1 MSVALEARR
10 LLRKS
15 RFGMLATLS
24 KKFSGHPFGS
34 ITPYILDHDAC
45 PVILISTL
53 AEHTKNIENDRRVSL
68 LVHEAGANVQAEAR
82 ITVLGDC
89 ARMQD
94 QEQVKTR
101 YLRYFPNASGYFDTH
116 DFFFYRIAPIMI
128 RYIGGFG
135 EIHWV
140 EAQSFTAPENKF
152 AAQEDSVLAHMN
164 QDHAQNLRDYCRH
177 YQNKK
182 VKKAEMV
189 GIDCDGFDV
198 RADGELLRF
207 DFDSPVLDAMQA
219 REALVKMAKESK
231 PQKQD

>member
-10 LLRKS
+10 LLRKN

-24 KKFSGHPFGS
+24 KKFGGYPFGS
-34 ITPYILDHDAC
+34 ITPYILDHEAR

-53 AEHTKNIENDRRVSL
+53 AEHTKNIENDSRVSL
-68 LVHEAGANVQAEAR
+68 LVHEAGDNVQAEAR
-82 ITVLGDC
+82 ITVLGNC

-101 YLRYFPNASGYFDTH
+101 YLSHFPNASGYFATH
-116 DFFFYRIAPIMI
+116 DFFFYRIKPLMI

-135 EIHWV
+135 EIHWIP
-140 EAQSFTAPENKF
+140 EKDFTAPENKLS
-152 AAQEDSVLAHMN
+152 AEEGGILAHMN

-177 YQNKK
+177 YQGKK
-182 VKKAEMV
+182 TKNAEMV

-198 RADGELLRF
+198 RAEGELLRF
-207 DFDSPVLDAMQA
+207 DFETPVLDAMQA

-231 PQKQD
+231 A

>member
-1 MSVALEARR
+1 MSVVAEARR
-10 LLRKS
+10 LLRKN

-34 ITPYILDHDAC
+34 IIPYMLDHDAR

-53 AEHTKNIENDRRVSL
+53 AEHTKNIENDNRVSL
-68 LVHEAGANVQAEAR
+68 LVHEAGDNVQAEAR
-82 ITVLGDC
+82 ITVLGGC
-89 ARMQD
+89 TRMPG

-116 DFFFYRIAPIMI
+116 DFFFYRIEPIMI

-135 EIHWV
+135 EIHWI
-140 EAQSFTAPENKF
+140 EAKSFTAPENKL
-152 AAQEDSVLAHMN
+152 AENEEGILAHMN

-177 YQNKK
+177 YQSKK
-182 VKKAEMV
+182 AKKAEMV

-207 DFDSPVLDAMQA
+207 DFETPVLDAMQA

-231 PQKQD
+231 T

>member
-10 LLRKS
+10 LLRKN

-24 KKFSGHPFGS
+24 KKFGGHPFGS
-34 ITPYILDHDAC
+34 ITPYILDHEAR

-53 AEHTKNIENDRRVSL
+53 AEHTKNIENDSRVSL
-68 LVHEAGANVQAEAR
+68 LVHEAGDNVQAEAR
-82 ITVLGDC
+82 ITVLGNC

-116 DFFFYRIAPIMI
+116 DFFFYRIEPTMI

-135 EIHWV
+135 EIHWI
-140 EAQSFTAPENKF
+140 EAESFIAPENKL
-152 AAQEDSVLAHMN
+152 AAQEESILAHMN

-177 YQNKK
+177 DHG
-182 VKKAEMV
+182 KKAKNVEMA
-189 GIDCDGFDV
+189 GIDCDGFDA

-207 DFDSPVLDAMQA
+207 DFETPVLDAMQA

-231 PQKQD
+231 A

>member
-1 MSVALEARR
+1 MSVDLAARR
-10 LLRKS
+10 LLRKN

-34 ITPYILDHDAC
+34 ITPYILDQEAR
-45 PVILISTL
+45 PIILISTL
-53 AEHTKNIENDRRVSL
+53 AEHTKNIENDSRVSL
-68 LVHEAGANVQAEAR
+68 LVHEAGDNVQVEAR
-82 ITVLGDC
+82 ITVLGNC
-89 ARMQD
+89 ARMRD

-135 EIHWV
+135 EIHWIPA
-140 EAQSFTAPENKF
+140 ENFTAPENQL
-152 AAQEDSVLAHMN
+152 AEQEEGILAHMN

-177 YQNKK
+177 YQAKK
-182 VKKAEMV
+182 VKNAEMV
-189 GIDCDGFDV
+189 GIDCDGFDI
-198 RADGELLRF
+198 RADGELLRL
-207 DFDSPVLDAMQA
+207 DFDTPVLDAMQA

-231 PQKQD
+231 A

>member
-24 KKFSGHPFGS
+24 KKFGGHPFGS
-34 ITPYILDHDAC
+34 IIPYVLDHDAR

-53 AEHTKNIENDRRVSL
+53 AEHTKNIENDSRVSL
-68 LVHEAGANVQAEAR
+68 LVHEAGGNVQAEAR
-82 ITVLGDC
+82 ITVLGNC
-89 ARMQD
+89 ERMQD

-101 YLRYFPNASGYFDTH
+101 YLRYFPNASGYFNTH
-116 DFFFYRIAPIMI
+116 DFFFYRIKPIMI

-135 EIHWV
+135 EIHWI
-140 EAQSFTAPENKF
+140 EAENFTAPENQL
-152 AAQEDSVLAHMN
+152 AAQEEGILAHMN

-177 YQNKK
+177 YQGKQAKN
-182 VKKAEMV
+182 VEIV

-198 RADGELLRF
+198 RADGDLLRF
-207 DFDSPVLDAMQA
+207 DFETPVLDAMQA

-231 PQKQD
+231 T

>member
-10 LLRKS
+10 LLRKN

-34 ITPYILDHDAC
+34 ITPYILDHDAQ

-53 AEHTKNIENDRRVSL
+53 AEHTKNIENDGRVSL
-68 LVHEAGANVQAEAR
+68 LVHDAGANVQAEAR

-101 YLRYFPNASGYFDTH
+101 YLRYFPNAESYFATH
-116 DFFFYRIAPIMI
+116 DFFFYCIAPIMV

-135 EIHWV
+135 EIHWIP
-140 EAQSFTAPENKF
+140 AKDFTAPENQL
-152 AAQEDSVLAHMN
+152 AAQEEGILVHMN

-177 YQNKK
+177 YQG
-182 VKKAEMV
+182 KKAKNVEMM

-198 RADGELLRF
+198 RTDGELLRF
-207 DFDSPVLDAMQA
+207 DFDTPVLDAMQA

-231 PQKQD
+231 P

>member
-10 LLRKS
+10 LLRKN

-34 ITPYILDHDAC
+34 ITPYILDHEAR

-53 AEHTKNIENDRRVSL
+53 AEHTKNIENDSRVSL
-68 LVHEAGANVQAEAR
+68 LVHEAGNNVQAEAR
-82 ITVLGDC
+82 ITVLGNC

-101 YLRYFPNASGYFDTH
+101 YLRYFPNAEGYFATH
-116 DFFFYRIAPIMI
+116 DFFFYCIAPIMI

-135 EIHWV
+135 EIHWIP
-140 EAQSFTAPENKF
+140 AKDFTAPKNKL
-152 AAQEDSVLAHMN
+152 AAQEDGILVHMN

-177 YQNKK
+177 YQGKK
-182 VKKAEMV
+182 AKNAEMV

-207 DFDSPVLDAMQA
+207 DFDNPVLDSIQA
-219 REALVKMAKESK
+219 REALVKMAKECK
-231 PQKQD
+231 A

>member
-1 MSVALEARR
+1 MSVAAEARR
-10 LLRKS
+10 LLRKN

-24 KKFSGHPFGS
+24 KKFGGHPFGS
-34 ITPYILDHDAC
+34 ITPYILDHDAQ

-53 AEHTKNIENDRRVSL
+53 AEHTKNIENDNRVSL
-68 LVHEAGANVQAEAR
+68 LVHEAGDNVQAEAR

-101 YLRYFPNASGYFDTH
+101 YLRYFPNAESYFATH

-135 EIHWV
+135 EIHWIP
-140 EAQSFTAPENKF
+140 AKDFTAPENQL
-152 AAQEDSVLAHMN
+152 AAQEEGILAHMN
-164 QDHAQNLRDYCRH
+164 HDHAQNLLDYCRH
-177 YQNKK
+177 YQG
-182 VKKAEMV
+182 KKANNVEMA

-198 RADGELLRF
+198 RADAELLRF
-207 DFDSPVLDAMQA
+207 DFDAPVLDAMQA

-231 PQKQD
+231 T

>member
-1 MSVALEARR
+1 MSVALDARR
-10 LLRKS
+10 LLRKN

-24 KKFSGHPFGS
+24 KKFGGHPFGS
-34 ITPYILDHDAC
+34 ITPYILDHDAR

-53 AEHTKNIENDRRVSL
+53 AEHTKNIENDSRVSL
-68 LVHEAGANVQAEAR
+68 LVTEAGDNVQAEAR
-82 ITVLGDC
+82 ITVLGNC

-116 DFFFYRIAPIMI
+116 DFFFYRIEPSKI

-135 EIHWV
+135 EIHWI
-140 EAQSFTAPENKF
+140 EAASFTAHENKL
-152 AAQEDSVLAHMN
+152 AAQEESILAHMN
-164 QDHAQNLRDYCRH
+164 QDHAQNIRDYCHH
-177 YQNKK
+177 YLDKKAKK
-182 VKKAEMV
+182 VEMI

-207 DFDSPVLDAMQA
+207 DFETPVLDAIQA
-219 REALVKMAKESK
+219 REALVKMAKASK
-231 PQKQD
+231 T

>member
-10 LLRKS
+10 LLRKN

-24 KKFSGHPFGS
+24 KKFGGHPFGS
-34 ITPYILDHDAC
+34 ITPYILDHEAR

-53 AEHTKNIENDRRVSL
+53 AEHTKNIENDNRVSL
-68 LVHEAGANVQAEAR
+68 LVHEAGENVQVEAR
-82 ITVLGDC
+82 ITVLGNC

-101 YLRYFPNASGYFDTH
+101 YLRYFPNASDYFDTH
-116 DFFFYRIAPIMI
+116 DFFFYRIAPTMI

-135 EIHWV
+135 EIHWI
-140 EAQSFTAPENKF
+140 EAASFAAPENKL
-152 AAQEDSVLAHMN
+152 AAQEESILAHMN

-177 YQNKK
+177 YQCKQA
-182 VKKAEMV
+182 KKAEMV

-198 RADGELLRF
+198 RADGELSRF
-207 DFDSPVLDAMQA
+207 DFEIPVLDAIQA
-219 REALVKMAKESK
+219 REALVKMAKECK
-231 PQKQD
+231 A

>member
-1 MSVALEARR
+1 MSGALEARR
-10 LLRKS
+10 LLRKN

-34 ITPYILDHDAC
+34 ITPYILDQEAR
-45 PVILISTL
+45 PIILISTL
-53 AEHTKNIENDRRVSL
+53 AEHTKNIENDSRVSL
-68 LVHEAGANVQAEAR
+68 LVHEAGESVQAEAR

-89 ARMQD
+89 ARLQN

-135 EIHWV
+135 EIHWI
-140 EAQSFTAPENKF
+140 EAKSFTAPENKLEE
-152 AAQEDSVLAHMN
+152 QEDGILAHMN

-177 YQNKK
+177 YQGKQA
-182 VKKAEMV
+182 KKAEMV
-189 GIDCDGFDV
+189 GLDCDGFDV

-207 DFDSPVLDAMQA
+207 DFETPVFDAMQA
-219 REALVKMAKESK
+219 REALVKMAKESIA
-231 PQKQD
+231 

>member
-10 LLRKS
+10 LLRKN

-24 KKFSGHPFGS
+24 KKFGGHPFGS
-34 ITPYILDHDAC
+34 ITPYILDHDAR

-53 AEHTKNIENDRRVSL
+53 AEHTKNIENDSRVSL
-68 LVHEAGANVQAEAR
+68 LVHEAGDNVQAEAR
-82 ITVLGDC
+82 ITVLGNC

-135 EIHWV
+135 EIHWI
-140 EAQSFTAPENKF
+140 EAESFTAPENKL
-152 AAQEDSVLAHMN
+152 AAQEESILEHMN

-177 YQNKK
+177 YQGKQAEN
-182 VKKAEMV
+182 AEMV

-207 DFDSPVLDAMQA
+207 DFETPVLDATQA

-231 PQKQD
+231 A

>member
-10 LLRKS
+10 LLRKN

-24 KKFSGHPFGS
+24 KKFGGHPFGS
-34 ITPYILDHDAC
+34 ITPYILDHEAR

-53 AEHTKNIENDRRVSL
+53 AEHTKNIENDSRVSL
-68 LVHEAGANVQAEAR
+68 LVHEAGDNVQAEAR
-82 ITVLGDC
+82 ITVLGNC

-116 DFFFYRIAPIMI
+116 DFFFYRIEPTMI

-135 EIHWV
+135 EIHWI
-140 EAQSFTAPENKF
+140 EAESFIAPENKL
-152 AAQEDSVLAHMN
+152 AAQEESILAHMN

-182 VKKAEMV
+182 TKKAEMV
-189 GIDCDGFDV
+189 GIDCDGFDA

-207 DFDSPVLDAMQA
+207 DFETPVLDAMQA
-219 REALVKMAKESK
+219 REALVKMAKKSK
-231 PQKQD
+231 SPDQI

>member
-1 MSVALEARR
+1 MSIALDARH
-10 LLRKS
+10 LLRKN

-34 ITPYILDHDAC
+34 ITPYILDHDAQ

-53 AEHTKNIENDRRVSL
+53 AEHTKNIDKDNRVSL
-68 LVHEAGANVQAEAR
+68 LVHEAGDNVQVEAR

-116 DFFFYRIAPIMI
+116 DFFFYCIAPIMI

-135 EIHWV
+135 EIHWIP
-140 EAQSFTAPENKF
+140 AKDFTAPENHL
-152 AAQEDSVLAHMN
+152 AVQEEGILAHMN
-164 QDHAQNLRDYCRH
+164 QDHAQNLHDYCHH
-177 YQNKK
+177 YQG
-182 VKKAEMV
+182 KKAKNVKMV

-207 DFDSPVLDAMQA
+207 DFDAPALDAMQA

-231 PQKQD
+231 A

>member
-10 LLRKS
+10 LLRKN

-34 ITPYILDHDAC
+34 ITPYILDHDAR

-53 AEHTKNIENDRRVSL
+53 AEHTKNIENDIRASL
-68 LVHEAGANVQAEAR
+68 LVHETGGNVQAEAR
-82 ITVLGDC
+82 ITVLGNC

-116 DFFFYRIAPIMI
+116 DFFFYRIEPIMI
-128 RYIGGFG
+128 RFIGGFG
-135 EIHWV
+135 EIHWI
-140 EAQSFTAPENKF
+140 EAKSFTAPENKI
-152 AAQEDSVLAHMN
+152 AAQEENILAHMN

-177 YQNKK
+177 DHG
-182 VKKAEMV
+182 KKAKNVEMV

-207 DFDSPVLDAMQA
+207 DFETPVLDAMQA

-231 PQKQD
+231 A

>member
-1 MSVALEARR
+1 MSVAAEARR
-10 LLRKS
+10 LLRKN

-24 KKFSGHPFGS
+24 KKFGGHPFGS
-34 ITPYILDHDAC
+34 ITPYILDHDAR

-53 AEHTKNIENDRRVSL
+53 AEHTKNIENDSRVGL
-68 LVHEAGANVQAEAR
+68 LVHEASNNVQAEAR
-82 ITVLGDC
+82 ITVLGNC

-116 DFFFYRIAPIMI
+116 DFFFYRIEPIMI

-135 EIHWV
+135 EIHWI
-140 EAQSFTAPENKF
+140 EAKSFTAPENKLGE
-152 AAQEDSVLAHMN
+152 QEEGILAHMN
-164 QDHAQNLRDYCRH
+164 QDHAQNLRDYCSH
-177 YQNKK
+177 YQGKK
-182 VKKAEMV
+182 TKNAEMV

-207 DFDSPVLDAMQA
+207 DFETPVLDAMQA
-219 REALVKMAKESK
+219 REALVRMAKESK
-231 PQKQD
+231 A

>member
-1 MSVALEARR
+1 MSIALDARR

-24 KKFSGHPFGS
+24 KKFGGHPFGS
-34 ITPYILDHDAC
+34 ITPYILDHDAR

-53 AEHTKNIENDRRVSL
+53 AEHTKNIENDSRVSL
-68 LVHEAGANVQAEAR
+68 LVTEAGNNVQAEAR
-82 ITVLGDC
+82 ITVLGKC
-89 ARMQD
+89 VRMQD

-116 DFFFYRIAPIMI
+116 DFFFYRIEPIMI

-135 EIHWV
+135 EIHWI
-140 EAQSFTAPENKF
+140 EAKSFTTPENKL
-152 AAQEDSVLAHMN
+152 AAQEDGILAHMN
-164 QDHAQNLRDYCRH
+164 QDHALNLRDYCRH
-177 YQNKK
+177 YQGKQAMK
-182 VKKAEMV
+182 VEMV

-207 DFDSPVLDAMQA
+207 EFETTMLDAMQA
-219 REALVKMAKESK
+219 RQALVKMAKASK
-231 PQKQD
+231 T